1 MKESV
6 KNFIEKNIIA
16 LEEDD
21 IALFLYLASVQLEKQ
36 DVDILCSYLYIAGID
51 YRKYIDTAIKDIV
64 KDNVAMQYRAKIK
77 LSTLID
83 NIPKFNITDPLQ
95 FRKIVV
101 DAITKVYPNKI
112 ILPDRYSG
120 IEYVIEKI

>member
-1 MKESV
+1 MKQSV
-6 KNFIEKNIIA
+6 RYFIENNILA

-21 IALFLYLASVQLEKQ
+21 IALFLYLALVQLEKQ

-51 YRKYIDTAIKDIV
+51 YRKYIDTAIEEIV
-64 KDNVAMQYRAKIK
+64 KDSVAMQHRSKIR
-77 LSTLID
+77 LSTIID
-83 NIPKFNITDPLQ
+83 NIPKFNITDPIQ

-112 ILPDRYSG
+112 ILPDRHSG
-120 IEYVIEKI
+120 IEYVMEKI